1 MSKYVKTIL
10 FTLLFSMA
18 AYIASADRGFRRKTS
33 KITFNISIHNTLKY
47 SIFANLRSGLNYTG
61 SNLLG
66 QQVIGSNLFENN
78 IITFQKGNTIYIL
91 PVKQRILIPQYSPT
105 TGYKLVIR
113 P

>member
-1 MSKYVKTIL
+1 MPKYAKTIL
-10 FTLLFSMA
+10 FVVLFSMFG
-18 AYIASADRGFRRKTS
+18 YIASADRGFRRKKS

-47 SIFANLRSGLNYTG
+47 SILSNLKSGLAYKG

-66 QQVIGSNLFENN
+66 QQVIGNNLFENN
-78 IITFQKGNTIYIL
+78 IVTFQKGNTIYIL